1 MRPAAQRLPLLF
13 LRHGATAL
21 NEAGLRCGGD
31 IDLPLSEL
39 GHRQAVS
46 AAREL
51 TQRQPRVD
59 VIVVSDLQRT
69 RQTAEIVA
77 HRLRGVEIVVEPGF
91 NERRLGAW
99 NRRPIGQTQAEL
111 AAGVTPP
118 GGESG
123 NEFAQRVRNAVA
135 ATLVPLLPRRTLLV
149 GSKGVARVLGELSGG
164 TAREPLGNVEIVE
177 FDLSPFVSSG
187 SILEYAA

>member
-1 MRPAAQRLPLLF
+1 MSPGTPRLPLLF

-31 IDLPLSEL
+31 VDLPLSEL

-51 TQRQPRVD
+51 MQRQPRVG
-59 VIVVSDLQRT
+59 VIVVSNLQRT
-69 RQTAEIVA
+69 RQTAEIIA
-77 HRLRGVEIVVEPGF
+77 RCLRGVEVVVEAGF

-99 NRRPIGQTQAEL
+99 NRRPIGETQKEL

-123 NEFAQRVRNAVA
+123 HEFAHRVRHAVTT
-135 ATLVPLLPRRTLLV
+135 TLVPLLPRRTLLV
-149 GSKGVARVLGELSGG
+149 GSKGVARVLGEISGG
-164 TAREPLGNVEIVE
+164 TASEPLGNAEIVE
-177 FDLSPFVSSG
+177 FDLSSFVSST
-187 SILEYAA
+187 SILECAA